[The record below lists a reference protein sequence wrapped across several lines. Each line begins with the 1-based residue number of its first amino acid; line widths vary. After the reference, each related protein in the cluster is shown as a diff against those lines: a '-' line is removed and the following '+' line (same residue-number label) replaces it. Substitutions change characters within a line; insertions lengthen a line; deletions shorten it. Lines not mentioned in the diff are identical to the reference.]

1 MGWLGQGSDMTVLL
15 VLFTIIVFLAID
27 AVRSMV
33 RVPRNLGTMHT
44 TFGFE
49 GLGCLAQDGGSLLPE
64 TEQTDWEI

>member
-1 MGWLGQGSDMTVLL
+1 MTVLL
-15 VLFTIIVFLAID
+15 VLFTICFFLAVD
-27 AVRSMV
+27 AIRSMDI
-33 RVPRNLGTMHT
+33 RVPSGTTYT

>member
-49 GLGCLAQDGGSLLPE
+49 GLGCLAQDGGIKIEP
-64 TEQTDWEI
+64 DYEI

>member
-15 VLFTIIVFLAID
+15 VLFTIIVFLAVD

-33 RVPRNLGTMHT
+33 RVPRNLGTTYT

-49 GLGCLAQDGGSLLPE
+49 GLGCLAQDGGIPVE
-64 TEQTDWEI
+64 KAEPNYEI